1 MPIHERQDPMA
12 IIAISRGSF
21 SRGREVAE
29 KVAELLGYR
38 CISREVL
45 LEASELFN
53 ISELKLRRAI
63 HDAPSLLGRLGRD
76 QKKYVAFIHTALLR
90 EVQWGNVVYHGFA
103 GHFFLQGISCALK
116 IRIFAD
122 LEARV
127 REEMKREGVTAEKA
141 ESTLRKDDEERRK
154 WGLSLYGMDTS
165 DPALYDMLLHLGTLT
180 VVDAAHLIA
189 AAAARPSFQTT
200 PDCKKRLA
208 DRVLAAQVES
218 VLIDEFPLI
227 RVTAENGEAAVHVT
241 TGLSIH
247 TLLQE
252 KRKIV
257 ARVEAL
263 ATELGG
269 AEKVIVTFDH
279 PI

>member
-1 MPIHERQDPMA
+1 MP

-29 KVAELLGYR
+29 KAAALLGYR

-45 LEASELFN
+45 LEASQLFN
-53 ISELKLRRAI
+53 IPELKLTRAI
-63 HDAPSLLGRLGRD
+63 HDAPSLLGRN
-76 QKKYVAFIHTALLR
+76 QKKYVAFIRTALLR
-90 EVQWGNVVYHGFA
+90 EVQWDNVVYHGFA

-116 IRIFAD
+116 VRIFAD

-141 ESTLRKDDEERRK
+141 ESMLKKDDEERRK

-180 VVDAAHLIA
+180 VEDAAHLIA

-200 PDCKKRLA
+200 PECRQRLN
-208 DRVLAAQVES
+208 DLVLAAQVES

-227 RVTAENGEAAVHVT
+227 RVTAEKGEAAVHIT
-241 TGLSIH
+241 TGFSIH
-247 TLLQE
+247 TLLLE
-252 KRKIV
+252 KQKLV
-257 ARVEAL
+257 DRVEAL
-263 ATELGG
+263 AIELGG